1 MKPVKIDDVW
11 TLTDITHEDNCGQ
24 CTRALTGAI
33 AHARATGSVGSTYT
47 LEYPQNT
54 HRATVTR
61 EDTR

>member
-47 LEYPQNT
+47 LEYPQDN

-61 EDTR
+61 KDTR